1 VTRSRGLFALAIAAL
16 AIGIALFSVGHRW
29 QEARAARALAEN
41 AEQIFRSPES
51 FVAGNPNGDV
61 SVVAFYDH
69 NCPYCREGAP
79 ALAKLVA
86 DDPQIRL
93 VLKELPVLG
102 SDSESVAR
110 VALAAMH
117 QGKYFELYERL
128 FAEPGRAT
136 KEKAMRIA
144 SALGLDTARLER
156 DMQNVAIDKALA
168 DTKQLANA
176 LGVRGVPFYLVGDR
190 VVGEGGDDLYGELT
204 ARVAGVRRNGCHAAC

>member
-1 VTRSRGLFALAIAAL
+1 LAIAAL
-16 AIGIALFSVGHRW
+16 AIGVALFAVGHRW
-29 QEARAARALAEN
+29 QEARAARAVGEN

-51 FVAGNPNGDV
+51 FVAGNPRGDV

-86 DDPQIRL
+86 DDPQVRL

-102 SDSESVAR
+102 SDSENVAR
-110 VALAAMH
+110 VALAATH

-128 FAEPGRAT
+128 FEEPGRAT

-156 DMQNVAIDKALA
+156 DMQDVAIDKELA
-168 DTKQLANA
+168 DTKQLANT

-190 VVGEGGDDLYGELT
+190 ALGEGGDDLYSELT
-204 ARVAGVRRNGCHAAC
+204 ARVAGVRRNGCRTAC